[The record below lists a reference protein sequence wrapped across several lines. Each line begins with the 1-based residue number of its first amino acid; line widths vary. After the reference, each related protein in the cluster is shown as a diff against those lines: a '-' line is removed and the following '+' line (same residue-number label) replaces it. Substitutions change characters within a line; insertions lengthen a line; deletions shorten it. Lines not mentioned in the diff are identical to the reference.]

1 MKKKTNNTK
10 SVDGIES
17 VAPANAKKHRAIII
31 AVAAVVLLAIA
42 AGIIIPIVINANK
55 KNFDY
60 VSADMTKYVEF
71 SADKYKNYRLEVD
84 IARPKE
90 IDPDVAMLNML
101 VGDKAENPGFEGAF
115 KTTEPVTPGDVV
127 NIWYRGYLLDDEGE
141 ELVVAGMCNY
151 SSASPAA
158 LTIGSGQF
166 VPGFELNLLGKMP
179 QGNKNFKITSGT
191 VKEGQIAYVSYSILE
206 DGKDEKT
213 DKKKLTAQRVVL
225 SDEEAVEETFGEG
238 FKDNILGADIGT
250 KMDFD
255 AKRGGKTYHY
265 TDLTVDF
272 VTEKEADAYTI
283 ECYFPYDYSS
293 AALAN
298 QTAYFEVTIVNT
310 QVYETPAYTY
320 APDADGKYRFNLT
333 NEYVE
338 QKVAEEDSHITMDE
352 LMEYEGEE
360 LWQKYRAYAV
370 DYLNDAYEENLRAKV
385 EDAMWTYYLKNAKIL
400 KYPEIKVDEIYRE
413 YYDDVLYQ
421 FDYTG
426 GSISLG
432 YDLDGDGM
440 DDTETYD
447 NIDDFAEAYLGL
459 YNYDESWQEVLRGMA
474 EDLVAE
480 RLILYYLMQ
489 VEGLTPTEEV
499 LATRLAAVKQEYI
512 DEYLLQYAAE
522 FEIDISKYNEEE
534 YAKYVEDRKLELF
547 EYYDEAYFLET
558 TYYEIVL
565 DTLITWPEVT
575 TMDTGVSN
583 LPQTK

>member
-1 MKKKTNNTK
+1 MKKRTYNTK
-10 SVDGIES
+10 YVDGTVS
-17 VAPANAKKHRAIII
+17 TAPVNTKKRRVIII
-31 AVAAVVLLAIA
+31 VAAVVVLLAIA

-71 SADKYKNYRLEVD
+71 SADKYKDYRLEVD
-84 IARPKE
+84 IAKPKD

-101 VGDKAENPGFEGAF
+101 TGDKAEKPDFEGAF

-166 VPGFELNLLGKMP
+166 VPGFELNLLGKIP

-206 DGKDEKT
+206 DGKDEKK
-213 DKKKLTAQRVVL
+213 DKKKYTAQRVVL
-225 SDEEAVEETFGEG
+225 SDEEAVTKTFGEG

-255 AKRGGKTYHY
+255 AKRNGKTYHY

-272 VTEKEADAYTI
+272 VTEKEANAYTI

-293 AALAN
+293 ATLAN

-310 QVYETPAYTY
+310 QVYQTPAYTY
-320 APDADGKYRFNLT
+320 APDADGKHRFNLT

-338 QKVAEEDSHITMDE
+338 QKVAEEDSPITMDE

-370 DYLNDAYEENLRAKV
+370 DYLNDAYEESLRAKV

-413 YYDDVLYQ
+413 YYDDVFYQ

-432 YDLDGDGM
+432 YDLDGDGL

-489 VEGLTPTEEV
+489 VEELTPTEEE
-499 LATRLAAVKQEYI
+499 LAERLAAVKQEYI
-512 DEYLLQYAAE
+512 DEYLFQYAEE
-522 FEIDISKYNEEE
+522 FEIDLSKYTDEE
-534 YAKYVEDRKLELF
+534 YAKYVDDRKVELF

-575 TMDTGVSN
+575 TMDTGASN